1 MGMKKR
7 FLQRGQAGVLGS
19 VLIILAWTLMKST
32 DMNPSLRGFLG
43 ASLLLVFLAVLIE
56 LNLIR
61 HHRRTVENP
70 ISDMIRA
77 LGSVDPEAGTISRIN
92 PHKEGELV
100 PLTHHIN
107 VILDSFGSALKEVR
121 EEKEEIHALNEE
133 LEASLEQLI
142 ATEQEV
148 TRQKMYFEALFRN
161 TPDAIVL
168 VDENHLIRDMNSE
181 FERLFGYHLEEIQ
194 GQELDGII
202 AGNRMEEANI
212 LTKSLLGGKEVHIE
226 SVRYGKGERPIE
238 VTVKGV
244 PILYQNWSN
253 GGYAIY
259 SDIGPRKSQERHL
272 EFIGNHDYLTGLFNR
287 RYFEEK
293 MSRIDKE
300 YTGIGSIV
308 IADVNGLKLTN
319 DAFGEATGDAMLK
332 AFSDILTDECGKD
345 QLLARM
351 GGDDFAIF
359 LPEINAQQTEQIIR
373 RIKSRCQGVRIG
385 DIPLS
390 VSFGY
395 AERVLQ
401 GGSFS
406 ETLKTAEMF
415 MNRHKLSEGSSA
427 RGKTICTIVKTLNEK
442 NRREEQHSQ
451 RVSVLSRALG
461 EAMGL
466 DERQQRDLKTMG
478 LLHDVGKIAIDENIL
493 NKTGSLTA
501 EEYAEM
507 KRHPEIG
514 YRILSS
520 VNDLAE
526 LAEYVLAHHERWD
539 GTGYPKGL
547 KGEEIPYLSRII
559 TVVDAYDAMT
569 RERAYRRAMPDDYAV
584 QELKTHA
591 GTQFDPAIVKVFLE
605 RPDVRFFDQELADG
619 L

>member
-1 MGMKKR
+1 MSKGL
-7 FLQRGQAGVLGS
+7 LQTGQAVLLGS
-19 VLIILAWTLMKST
+19 IVMTL
-32 DMNPSLRGFLG
+32 
-43 ASLLLVFLAVLIE
+43 FLALKVSTAGTEMAIGVIETALALVVFALFLEFLRIFRRRKDIEKPLAEILI
-56 LNLIR
+56 
-61 HHRRTVENP
+61 
-70 ISDMIRA
+70 A
-77 LGSVDPEAGTISRIN
+77 LDGIDPETGLVRPIE
-92 PHKEGELV
+92 PLKEGELV
-100 PLTHHIN
+100 PLTQRIN
-107 VILDSFGSALKEVR
+107 GMLGSFGSTLKEVR

-142 ATEQEV
+142 AAEQEV
-148 TRQKMYFEALFRN
+148 TRQKMFFEALFHN
-161 TPDAIVL
+161 TPDAVVL
-168 VDENHLIRDMNSE
+168 VDENHLVRDMNAE
-181 FERLFGYHLEEIQ
+181 FVKLFGYQLEEIE
-194 GQELDGII
+194 GKELDGII
-202 AGNRMEEANI
+202 AGSRMEEANS
-212 LTKSLLGGKEVHIE
+212 LTKSLLGGTEVNIE
-226 SVRYGKGERPIE
+226 SIRYGKGERPIE

-259 SDIGPRKSQERHL
+259 SDIGPRKNQERRMQFL
-272 EFIGNHDYLTGLFNR
+272 GNHDYLTGLFNR
-287 RYFEEK
+287 RCFEEQIN
-293 MSRIDKE
+293 RLDKE
-300 YTGIGSIV
+300 YSGMAAII

-319 DAFGEATGDAMLK
+319 DAFGEDIGDAMLK
-332 AFSDILTDECGKD
+332 AFGDILLDECGSD
-345 QLLARM
+345 QLVARM
-351 GGDDFAIF
+351 GGDDFAVY
-359 LPEINAQQTEQIIR
+359 LPDINAQQAEQIVR

-385 DIPLS
+385 DIALS

-395 AERVLQ
+395 AERELP
-401 GGSFS
+401 GGKIT
-406 ETLKTAEMF
+406 ETLKMAEIF

-427 RGKTICTIVKTLNEK
+427 RGKTIGTIIKTLNEK
-442 NRREEQHSQ
+442 NSREEQHSQ

-493 NKTGSLTA
+493 NKSGNLTA

-539 GTGYPKGL
+539 GNGYPKGL

-569 RERAYRRAMPDDYAV
+569 RERAYRAAMPDDYAV
-584 QELKTHA
+584 GELRANA
-591 GTQFDPAIVKVFLE
+591 GTQFDPAIVEVFLN
-605 RPDVRFFDQELADG
+605 RPDVRFYDQEQPDKTR
-619 L
+619 